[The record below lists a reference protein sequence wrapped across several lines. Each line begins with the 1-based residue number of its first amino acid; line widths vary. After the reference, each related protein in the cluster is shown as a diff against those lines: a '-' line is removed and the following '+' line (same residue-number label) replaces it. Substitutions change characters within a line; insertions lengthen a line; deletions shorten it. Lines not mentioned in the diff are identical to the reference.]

1 MTLSAVP
8 RTVWLGGKKLR
19 LDDQDLVGEGGEGRV
34 YRHGSDVAVKVFTQP
49 NAARAA
55 KLQAFTGLAMPLPPE
70 VIAPHDLARDDHGEI
85 VGYAMRLLR
94 DAADLQRFS
103 QRKWRAGRATNAEV
117 LGLLGVLA
125 RIVSELHS
133 QSVVVGDLNDG
144 NVVVTGAGKTSAL
157 HPWLIDADSM
167 HLPGHPCVVA
177 HERFLDPRFYGR
189 DLTRGGVFTR
199 ETDWYALAVMAFS
212 SLLFVHPF
220 GGAHASQP
228 TLLRRAE
235 ARISALRPDVKRPA
249 FAAKPEILG
258 DDALAWFERVF
269 EKDAREPLPKSVLEA
284 RFTTCSCGA
293 EHARARCPAC
303 TLRASVSP
311 VVRSC
316 GKLRATRVFY
326 KTHARVV
333 TATYDGTLRWVADE
347 DGALRREDETMVTA
361 NRAIDFIRIAGN
373 ATWIAANGVL
383 RKFVAGRILEEHS
396 SGLDAGPHGAIVMQN
411 DALTRAESA
420 TRIGQVLPGQTHVRV
435 GATLGFAFYRAGG
448 LTVAFV
454 FDPVRG
460 PLRQIEGFPP
470 LAGKLEGWSAVF
482 GDDHVLVT
490 YALERSGCISH
501 RAVLVSA
508 NGKVVAT
515 DDGALPPSLTGR
527 ALGPGGTVLAATRDG
542 LVLLRPDSGD
552 LVSARLFPEAKDF
565 VSPDDDLLVGSGGT
579 LYAVTDDEITHLC
592 FTNQA

>member
-1 MTLSAVP
+1 MTLSGRA
-8 RTVWLGGKKLR
+8 RVWLGGKRLR
-19 LDDQDLVGEGGEGRV
+19 LASQDLVGEGGEGRV
-34 YRHGSDVAVKVFTQP
+34 YRHGSDVAVKVFAHP
-49 NAARAA
+49 NDARAA
-55 KLQAFTGLAMPLPPE
+55 KLRAFATLTLPPA
-70 VIAPHDLARDDHGEI
+70 VVAPLELANDEHGDV
-85 VGYAMRLLR
+85 VGYSMRLLR
-94 DAADLQRFS
+94 DAHDLQRFS
-103 QRKWRAGRATNAEV
+103 QRKWRAGRATNADV
-117 LGLLGVLA
+117 IGVMRSLA
-125 RIVSELHS
+125 KTVDRLHA
-133 QSVVVGDLNDG
+133 QNVVVGDLNDG
-144 NVVVTGAGKTSAL
+144 NVVVTGTT
-157 HPWLIDADSM
+157 PWLIDADSM

-212 SLLFVHPF
+212 SLLYVHPF
-220 GGAHASQP
+220 GGAHPAQP

-235 ARISALRPDVKRPA
+235 ARLSALRSDVKLPA

-269 EKDAREPLPKSVLEA
+269 ERDAREPLPSSILEA
-284 RFTTCSCGA
+284 RFSICSCGA

-303 TLRASVSP
+303 TLRANVSP

-326 KTHARVV
+326 KSHARVV

-347 DGALRREDETMVTA
+347 DGALRREDETVVTTD
-361 NRAIDFIRIAGN
+361 RAVDFVRIIGN
-373 ATWIAANGVL
+373 ATWVAAGGVL
-383 RKFVAGRILEEHS
+383 RKHVAGRVVEEHAAR
-396 SGLDAGPHGAIVMQN
+396 GDAGPAGAILVQG
-411 DALTRAESA
+411 DALVRAESA
-420 TRIGQVLPGQTHVRV
+420 TRAGQVLAGQTHVRV

-460 PLRQIEGFPP
+460 ALRQVEGFPS
-470 LAGKLEGWSAVF
+470 LAGKLQGWSAVF

-490 YALERSGCISH
+490 FALERSGSLTH
-501 RAVLVSA
+501 RAVLVAA
-508 NGKVVAT
+508 NGRIVAA
-515 DDGALPPSLTGR
+515 DESVLPPSLTGR
-527 ALGPGGTVLAATRDG
+527 AIGPGGSVLAASRDG
-542 LVLLRPDSGD
+542 LVLLRPERGD

-565 VSPDDDLLVGSGGT
+565 VSPEDDLLVGSGGT

>member
-1 MTLSAVP
+1 MTLSDGA
-8 RTVWLGGKKLR
+8 RVWLGGKRLR
-19 LDDQDLVGEGGEGRV
+19 LASQDLVGEGGEGRV
-34 YRHGSDVAVKVFTQP
+34 YRHGSDVAVKVFAHP
-49 NAARAA
+49 NDARAA
-55 KLQAFTGLAMPLPPE
+55 KLRAFATLTLPPA
-70 VIAPHDLARDDHGEI
+70 VVAPLELANDEHGDV
-85 VGYAMRLLR
+85 VGYSMRLLR
-94 DAADLQRFS
+94 DAHDLQRFS
-103 QRKWRAGRATNAEV
+103 QRKWRAGRATNADV
-117 LGLLGVLA
+117 IGVMRSLA
-125 RIVSELHS
+125 KTVDRLHA
-133 QSVVVGDLNDG
+133 QNVVVGDLNDG
-144 NVVVTGAGKTSAL
+144 NVVVTGTT
-157 HPWLIDADSM
+157 PWLIDADSM

-212 SLLFVHPF
+212 SLLYVHPF
-220 GGAHASQP
+220 GGAHPAQP

-235 ARISALRPDVKRPA
+235 ARLSALRSDVKLPA

-269 EKDAREPLPKSVLEA
+269 ERDAREPLPSSILEA
-284 RFTTCSCGA
+284 RFSICSCGA

-303 TLRASVSP
+303 TLRANVSP

-326 KTHARVV
+326 KSHARVV

-347 DGALRREDETMVTA
+347 DGALRREDETVVTTD
-361 NRAIDFIRIAGN
+361 RAVDFVRIIGN
-373 ATWIAANGVL
+373 ATWVAAGGVL
-383 RKFVAGRILEEHS
+383 RKHVAGRVVEEHAAR
-396 SGLDAGPHGAIVMQN
+396 GDAGPAGAILVQG
-411 DALTRAESA
+411 DALVRAESA
-420 TRIGQVLPGQTHVRV
+420 TRAGQVLAGQTHVRV

-460 PLRQIEGFPP
+460 ALRQVEGFPS
-470 LAGKLEGWSAVF
+470 LAGKLQGWSAVF

-490 YALERSGCISH
+490 FALERSGSLTH
-501 RAVLVSA
+501 RAVLVAA
-508 NGKVVAT
+508 NGRIVAA
-515 DDGALPPSLTGR
+515 DESVLPPSLTGR
-527 ALGPGGTVLAATRDG
+527 AIGPGGSVLAASRDG
-542 LVLLRPDSGD
+542 LVLLRPERGD

-565 VSPDDDLLVGSGGT
+565 VSPEDDLLVGSGGT